1 MYAGFLFIKY
11 TCVNTVIKV
20 RNIFRSIY
28 LLSIYL
34 IIYITYQCYKV
45 IKIQKIG
52 KGHNTQQ
59 LTQ

>member
-1 MYAGFLFIKY
+1 MYAGFLFIKC

-20 RNIFRSIY
+20 RNLFRSIY
-28 LLSIYL
+28 LL
-34 IIYITYQCYKV
+34 IYITYQCYKI

-52 KGHNTQQ
+52 KGYNTQQ